1 MTTEKKEKSGLAGFF
16 KKGEQYFV
24 QTATHYY
31 AGTLADVNDNA
42 LLLTDAAWVADTGR
56 FNQFMGG
63 AKPFELEPCG
73 PAPVLISL
81 GAVIAILP
89 KKIIIEVL

>member
-1 MTTEKKEKSGLAGFF
+1 MATKKKAKSDLDKFF

-31 AGTLADVNDNA
+31 VGTLADVNDMA

-56 FNQFMGG
+56 FNEFMSGS
-63 AKPFELEPCG
+63 KPYELEPCG
-73 PAPVLISL
+73 QVPVLISL
-81 GAVIAILP
+81 GAVIAIMP
-89 KKIIIEVL
+89 KKVVIEVL